1 MFYVFP
7 RVVSK
12 KECEKLLDYC
22 IKNTEFKEAQVLN
35 RGESDADISRI
46 PSGMLE
52 AYEQATKTK
61 FSDRYG
67 RLDPSIRKTD
77 VAFVEADGNEGNT
90 VNEVAWHYLNEAND
104 LKFNYKFRIY
114 QTVQFARYRDGG
126 HYGWHRDVNESAIS
140 PNGESR
146 KLSLTLCL
154 TDPKDYEGGELQ
166 FFNGERPMDKK
177 TIEDIR
183 GQGSVIVFDSRDWHR
198 VTPVT
203 KGTRYSLVCWTV
215 GPNFL

>member
-7 RVVSK
+7 QAISK

-22 IKNTEFKEAQVLN
+22 IKNTKLKEAAILN
-35 RGESDADISRI
+35 PGESDADINRSNRVYPKIRI
-46 PSGMLE
+46 
-52 AYEQATKTK
+52 
-61 FSDRYG
+61 
-67 RLDPSIRKTD
+67 TD
-77 VAFVEADGNEGNT
+77 IAFVEPDSNEDNK
-90 VNEVAWHYLNEAND
+90 VNELAWHFLNEANVRN
-104 LKFNYKFRIY
+104 FNYKIETF
-114 QTVQFARYRDGG
+114 QLVQFARYRDGG

-166 FFNGERPMDKK
+166 FFNGERLEEQR
-177 TIEDIR
+177 IINDIQD
-183 GQGSVIVFDSRDWHR
+183 QGSVIVFDSRDWHR

-203 KGTRYSLVCWTV
+203 KGTRYSLVCWSV
-215 GPNFL
+215 GPNLV

>member
-22 IKNTEFKEAQVLN
+22 IKNTKLKEASVLN
-35 RGESDADISRI
+35 KGESDADDVR
-46 PSGMLE
+46 
-52 AYEQATKTK
+52 T
-61 FSDRYG
+61 G
-67 RLDPSIRKTD
+67 RTDPSIRITD
-77 VAFVEADGNEGNT
+77 IAFVEPDGNEDNK
-90 VNEVAWHYLNEAND
+90 VNEVAWDFLNEANTRQ
-104 LKFNYKFRIY
+104 FNYEIESY
-114 QTVQFARYRDGG
+114 QLVQFARYRDGG

-140 PNGESR
+140 PNGEMR

-154 TDPKDYEGGELQ
+154 TDPKEYEGGELQ
-166 FFNGERPMDKK
+166 FFNGERPEEQR
-177 TIEDIR
+177 IINDIQD
-183 GQGSVIVFDSRDWHR
+183 QGSVIVFDSRDWHR

-203 KGTRYSLVCWTV
+203 KGTRYSLVCWSV

>member
-7 RVVSK
+7 QAISK

-22 IKNTEFKEAQVLN
+22 IKNTKLKEAAILN
-35 RGESDADISRI
+35 PGESDADINRSNRVYPKIRI
-46 PSGMLE
+46 
-52 AYEQATKTK
+52 
-61 FSDRYG
+61 
-67 RLDPSIRKTD
+67 TD
-77 VAFVEADGNEGNT
+77 IAFVEPDANGDNK
-90 VNEVAWHYLNEAND
+90 VNELAWQYLIEANARN
-104 LKFNYKFRIY
+104 FNYKIETF
-114 QTVQFARYRDGG
+114 QLVQFARYRDGG

-166 FFNGERPMDKK
+166 FFNGERLEEQR
-177 TIEDIR
+177 IINDIQD
-183 GQGSVIVFDSRDWHR
+183 QGSVIVFDSRDWHR

-203 KGTRYSLVCWTV
+203 KGTRYSLVCWSV
-215 GPNFL
+215 GPNLV

>member
-7 RVVSK
+7 RAISK

-22 IKNTEFKEAQVLN
+22 IKNTELKEASVLN
-35 RGESDADISRI
+35 KGQSDADDVRI
-46 PSGMLE
+46 
-52 AYEQATKTK
+52 
-61 FSDRYG
+61 G
-67 RLDPSIRKTD
+67 RTDPSIRITD
-77 VAFVEADGNEGNT
+77 IAFVEPDGNEDNK
-90 VNEVAWHYLNEAND
+90 VNEVAWDFLNEANTRQ
-104 LKFNYKFRIY
+104 FNYEIESY
-114 QTVQFARYRDGG
+114 QLVQFARYRDGG

-140 PNGESR
+140 PNGEMR

-177 TIEDIR
+177 TVEEIR

>member
-7 RVVSK
+7 RAISK

-22 IKNTEFKEAQVLN
+22 IKNTELKEASVLN
-35 RGESDADISRI
+35 KGQSDADDVRI
-46 PSGMLE
+46 
-52 AYEQATKTK
+52 
-61 FSDRYG
+61 G
-67 RLDPSIRKTD
+67 RTDPSIRITD
-77 VAFVEADGNEGNT
+77 IAFVEPDGNEDNK
-90 VNEVAWHYLNEAND
+90 VNEVAWDFLNEANTRQ
-104 LKFNYKFRIY
+104 FNYEIESY
-114 QTVQFARYRDGG
+114 QLVQFARYRDGG

-140 PNGESR
+140 PNGEMR

-166 FFNGERPMDKK
+166 FFNGERPEEQR
-177 TIEDIR
+177 IINDIQD
-183 GQGSVIVFDSRDWHR
+183 QGSVIVFDSRDWHR

-203 KGTRYSLVCWTV
+203 KGTRYSLVCWSV

>member
-22 IKNTEFKEAQVLN
+22 IKNTKLKEASVLN
-35 RGESDADISRI
+35 KGESDADDVR
-46 PSGMLE
+46 
-52 AYEQATKTK
+52 T
-61 FSDRYG
+61 G
-67 RLDPSIRKTD
+67 RTDPSIRITD
-77 VAFVEADGNEGNT
+77 IAFVEPDGNEDNK
-90 VNEVAWHYLNEAND
+90 VNEVAWDFLNEANTRQ
-104 LKFNYKFRIY
+104 FNYEIESY
-114 QTVQFARYRDGG
+114 QLVQFARYRDGG

-140 PNGESR
+140 PNGEMR

-154 TDPKDYEGGELQ
+154 TDPKEYEGGELQ
-166 FFNGERPMDKK
+166 FFNGERP
-177 TIEDIR
+177 IEQRIINDIQD
-183 GQGSVIVFDSRDWHR
+183 QGSVIVFDSRDWHR

-203 KGTRYSLVCWTV
+203 KGTRYSLVCWSV

>member
-7 RVVSK
+7 KVVSK
-12 KECEKLLDYC
+12 KECEKLLKYC
-22 IKNTEFKEAQVLN
+22 IKHTEFKEAQVLN

-46 PSGMLE
+46 PPGMLE

-177 TIEDIR
+177 TVEEIR

-215 GPNFL
+215 GPNFI